1 MYKLCRD
8 YVKKNILFI
17 LMIIICFVLGVIYV
31 NQSARDI
38 VFMDF
43 WRNGKQLIPAVMEK
57 KCTFQTFWSATGGQ
71 RNFLQ
76 MFLLALNIRFLKLN
90 CMWEVYG
97 GICVL
102 ILSIILVYIVWGKM
116 IDNIEIEQKNIIKQI
131 LFLPVIFSI
140 TNLNQ
145 WEILS
150 LQFSFAFMLRIFSF
164 LLIFAVLNQGLKK
177 NIYSPKLF
185 GRIGVFAGLVICF
198 LSQLYFPA
206 MLFSVVT
213 IFLLRMFGGVSAD
226 KIKEFFCFFI
236 PCIVAVFYYF
246 YNIETSSI
254 TGGIVSLW
262 DTLKSGEFFMG
273 LLYMLV
279 GSMIPQTTIEKMNM
293 PQITE
298 IGFVLLGIVVIAIVL
313 YFVLRIY
320 EYSYFPLILI
330 MYGLISI
337 PIIIYG
343 RVNTFSLYY
352 LTSSRYVCETTL
364 IWVGCT
370 LIFAFTIINNSKW
383 ILKIITGVLITVIT
397 IIIFSTDLKEFRIA
411 PYRGFYKEELLSTLK
426 EFDESEID
434 DDTLSLFQAPVDIV
448 REVIILMK
456 KYHLNVYK

>member
-1 MYKLCRD
+1 
-8 YVKKNILFI
+8 
-17 LMIIICFVLGVIYV
+17 
-31 NQSARDI
+31 
-38 VFMDF
+38 
-43 WRNGKQLIPAVMEK
+43 
-57 KCTFQTFWSATGGQ
+57 
-71 RNFLQ
+71 
-76 MFLLALNIRFLKLN
+76 
-90 CMWEVYG
+90 
-97 GICVL
+97 
-102 ILSIILVYIVWGKM
+102 
-116 IDNIEIEQKNIIKQI
+116 
-131 LFLPVIFSI
+131 
-140 TNLNQ
+140 
-145 WEILS
+145 
-150 LQFSFAFMLRIFSF
+150 
-164 LLIFAVLNQGLKK
+164 
-177 NIYSPKLF
+177 
-185 GRIGVFAGLVICF
+185 
-198 LSQLYFPA
+198 
-206 MLFSVVT
+206 
-213 IFLLRMFGGVSAD
+213 
-226 KIKEFFCFFI
+226 
-236 PCIVAVFYYF
+236 
-246 YNIETSSI
+246 
-254 TGGIVSLW
+254 
-262 DTLKSGEFFMG
+262 MG